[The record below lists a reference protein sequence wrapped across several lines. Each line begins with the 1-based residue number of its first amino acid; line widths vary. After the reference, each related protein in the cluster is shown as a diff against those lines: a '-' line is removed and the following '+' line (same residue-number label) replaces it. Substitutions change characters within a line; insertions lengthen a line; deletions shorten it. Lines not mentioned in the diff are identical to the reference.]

1 MRKSKNDGVTS
12 YTKATVDLFFPDDLV
27 CCEYCAL
34 LETYA
39 RKQCRRTGEF
49 IVDTRYKGYWC
60 PLNIEE
66 NMEEQKDEAL

>member
-1 MRKSKNDGVTS
+1 MGNSRGEGVTS
-12 YTKATVDLFFPDDLV
+12 YTKATVDLFFPDDRV
-27 CCEYCAL
+27 CCEFCPL

-39 RKQCRRTGEF
+39 RKQCRRTAEY

-66 NMEEQKDEAL
+66 TKEENNIETF